1 LIDAPVSKR
10 GAQKRGSIGGIQE
23 IQSSKEGPQK

>member
-10 GAQKRGSIGGIQE
+10 GAQKNNSGSGIHE
-23 IQSSKEGPQK
+23 IQSPKEGPQK